1 MWFNNYER
9 GKLTLDIE
17 LTTNCNAKCPQC
29 TRTDTDNNLN
39 RMSWLKLNQVTIK
52 DFKNWFTQS
61 ELQKIKQFHFSGTY
75 GDPGMCKDLYLIVEH
90 IINNSKAHVSI
101 NTNGGM
107 RDSDFWFDLGAIG
120 QTRLSLIFDV
130 DGINQEMHEFYRRG
144 VKLEKVL
151 ENLEAAAMTP
161 ANIEVLTVLFKH
173 NEDYLD
179 EIQEMCRDLGAT
191 HFDSVEGNNFKD
203 GPIYKFNNE
212 NGKPEQLE
220 QITKVESKQDV
231 TRLDRRVR
239 DHRHEAVA
247 KNIKCVAAANFN
259 LKINSDGMITPCCY
273 VSTALGWAS
282 GMRDTHPIDG
292 YITDSGNHGDDI
304 NPLMKEFVDR
314 RDDFTLGKTQFE
326 TILKDSWFSKQL
338 EESFKSRPAFA
349 CKKVCSIC

>member
-39 RMSWLKLNQVTIK
+39 RMSWLKLNQVSLD
-52 DFKNWFTQS
+52 DFKSWFTLS
-61 ELQKIKQFHFSGTY
+61 EIQKIKQFHFSGTY

-90 IINNSKAHVSI
+90 IINNSNAHVSI

-107 RDSDFWFDLGAIG
+107 RDADFWFDLGAIG
-120 QTRLSLIFDV
+120 QKRLSLIFDV
-130 DGINQEMHEFYRRG
+130 DGINQEMHQFYRRG

-161 ANIEVLTVLFKH
+161 AKIEVLTVLFKH
-173 NEDYLD
+173 NEDYLN

-212 NGKPEQLE
+212 QGKPEQPPELPKVASQCPSRVAWPHHLATRSHLVASSTDLPLRMPRYDTPHSG
-220 QITKVESKQDV
+220 QIGVE
-231 TRLDRRVR
+231 
-239 DHRHEAVA
+239 
-247 KNIKCVAAANFN
+247 
-259 LKINSDGMITPCCY
+259 
-273 VSTALGWAS
+273 VSW
-282 GMRDTHPIDG
+282 
-292 YITDSGNHGDDI
+292 HGHG
-304 NPLMKEFVDR
+304 F
-314 RDDFTLGKTQFE
+314 FYWGG
-326 TILKDSWFSKQL
+326 
-338 EESFKSRPAFA
+338 SRWN
-349 CKKVCSIC
+349 